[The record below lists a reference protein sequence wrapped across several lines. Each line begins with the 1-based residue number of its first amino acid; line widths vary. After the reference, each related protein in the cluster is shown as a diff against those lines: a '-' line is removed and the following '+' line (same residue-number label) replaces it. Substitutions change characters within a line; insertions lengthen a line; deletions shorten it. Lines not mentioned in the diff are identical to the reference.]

1 MALLC
6 MIPCSV
12 STTLLPPN
20 VSIFEAGCDF
30 RDWIE
35 WDYFIW
41 KKNGRH
47 SMKGKE
53 KEMGS
58 MTIILDDS
66 LKALLINL
74 DLTIICVLTRLVRP
88 YDSEAESCGFE
99 SPRES
104 TYMTVQTQSGSLIRC
119 LRTA

>member
-1 MALLC
+1 MCLCVCVRESERERERVSEATDHHLYLLMALLC

-74 DLTIICVLTRLVRP
+74 DLSVIW
-88 YDSEAESCGFE
+88 S
-99 SPRES
+99 
-104 TYMTVQTQSGSLIRC
+104 
-119 LRTA
+119 